1 MAIPLMEVPRPL
13 VVPLMEVP
21 RPLAAPQIKVLL
33 PLAAV
38 MKVPQPLAALLMK
51 VLQPLAT
58 PLMEIPLPFCS
69 PDDFRTH
76 LVMCFIDVD
85 YTYVHAHCSA
95 MIGGCVLLIL
105 ATYSFTRVSKQL
117 ASCLRKPSTL
127 EYIMLHRICFTFK

>member
-13 VVPLMEVP
+13 VAPLMEVP
-21 RPLAAPQIKVLL
+21 RPLAAPQIKVLP

-38 MKVPQPLAALLMK
+38 MKVPQAALLMK

-58 PLMEIPLPFCS
+58 PLMDIPLPFCS

-76 LVMCFIDVD
+76 QVMRFIDVD

-95 MIGGCVLLIL
+95 MIGGCVLL
-105 ATYSFTRVSKQL
+105 
-117 ASCLRKPSTL
+117 ASSWQAV
-127 EYIMLHRICFTFK
+127 